1 MLLNSHYDVVPVMKE
16 HWTMPA
22 FEGKITTVDGEQ
34 RLYGR
39 GAQDMKPVCIQYIVA
54 ISRLVAAGV
63 VPRRD
68 VHLSFVPDEETGGSG
83 TYVIIDVTVVIAATA
98 VVDGAKNLNSHV
110 PTHLVANPAPT
121 CQPRANLSRFRSH
134 GATPCSLS
142 PTPLAYTNTT
152 LHLLCA
158 HFMCALNAP
167 VGSILA
173 ALC

>member
-1 MLLNSHYDVVPVMKE
+1 VILLNSHYDVVPVMKE

-22 FEGKITTVDGEQ
+22 FEGKITDVGGEQ

-83 TYVIIDVTVVIAATA
+83 TYVINDVTMVMVAATA
-98 VVDGAKNLNSHV
+98 VVDDTTNSAPALPNPSRRKPSTHV
-110 PTHLVANPAPT
+110 PTDP
-121 CQPRANLSRFRSH
+121 
-134 GATPCSLS
+134 GSLS
-142 PTPLAYTNTT
+142 
-152 LHLLCA
+152 
-158 HFMCALNAP
+158 
-167 VGSILA
+167 
-173 ALC
+173 